1 MTQALFSWEQPSPS
15 YQHASAEAYAAF
27 LREYLGESRSVPFYL
42 RMREQFIQAYPDLR
56 TWFEAPLTE
65 RIGRLYGESDH
76 AFHMVHRPSYLA
88 RAYLYY
94 LVLTGSIRFDWDW
107 LLPIQLDIWK
117 MLAHFHLDLG
127 LPTLLEK
134 AVALGYSRTSAKQ
147 ALKWVLCRVF
157 LHEPY
162 AVLNPQ
168 VGTLTLEF
176 IEAVRQFSTRPDL
189 SQLYGSVE
197 QYHRQRRGYQSHMH
211 LAHVVLYH
219 SGCTPVEPHRI
230 MPLYAE
236 RPGLKPR
243 MEAVV
248 TKYLAARRLTY
259 APNTVEK
266 MNLTL
271 RHFASWLEYTCPE
284 VETFA
289 QVTREH
295 ILAFAEALETMPM
308 PRTGQPL
315 ASWSKIRF
323 ISCLSLFF
331 RETAA
336 WGWEDVPGRPLLGP
350 GDLPKTP
357 LRVPRYIP
365 ADELSRL
372 MEAIRTLGC
381 PFQRAAL
388 LIARWSGAR
397 RDEIR
402 RLSVDCLDQ
411 YPDGTARLR
420 IPAGKTK
427 KERLV
432 PVNDEAAEAI
442 RVVQMVRTGER
453 GFRDSSTGVVTHYL
467 FMNHGKLLSANY
479 LFDAPLTRTCQAAGL
494 TTADGKRLIHP
505 HRFRHTV
512 GTQLAEKGAKLRT
525 IMSVLGH
532 SSVGMSMVY
541 AYISDQEVLKDYQ
554 AVLGPGATIAGPCAE
569 TLRAGTLSEAAV
581 DWLKT
586 NFIKTELELGRC
598 LRLPKEGPCECDLY
612 LTCAKFVT
620 TPAYAPRLRRRRRI
634 ERELIEDAIAHGWQ
648 REVERHQCTVR
659 RIEQLLADLAE
670 PLDGPEATDS

>member
-1 MTQALFSWEQPSPS
+1 MTNALFSWEQPSPS
-15 YQHASAEAYAAF
+15 YQHASAQAYAAF
-27 LREYLGESRSVPFYL
+27 LREYLGDTRSVPFYL
-42 RMREQFIQAYPDLR
+42 RVQDQFIQTYPDLQV
-56 TWFEAPLTE
+56 WFDAPLTE
-65 RIGRLYGESDH
+65 RIGRLYGDSSETL
-76 AFHMVHRPSYLA
+76 HMVHRPSYLA

-94 LVLTGSIRFDWDW
+94 LVLTGSVRFDWQW
-107 LLPIQLDIWK
+107 LLPIHLDVWE
-117 MLAHFHLDLG
+117 MLAHFQMDLG

-134 AVALGYSRTSAKQ
+134 AVSLGYSRVSATQ
-147 ALKWVLCRVF
+147 SLKWVLCRVF

-162 AVLNPQ
+162 QVLSPR
-168 VGTLTLEF
+168 VGDLALEL

-189 SQLYGSVE
+189 DQLYGSVE
-197 QYHRQRRGYQSHMH
+197 QYHRQRKGYQTHLH

-219 SGCTPVEPHRI
+219 SEYTSVEPHRI
-230 MPLYAE
+230 MPLYAK
-236 RPGLKPR
+236 RPQLKPR

-248 TKYLAARRLTY
+248 RKYLASRRLTH
-259 APNTVEK
+259 APDTVEK
-266 MNLTL
+266 INLTL
-271 RHFASWLEYTCPE
+271 RHFATWLTQTYPE

-289 QVTREH
+289 QVRREH

-308 PRTGQPL
+308 PRTGLPL
-315 ASWSKIRF
+315 APWSKLRRL
-323 ISCLSLFF
+323 SCLSVFF

-357 LRVPRYIP
+357 MHVPRYIP
-365 ADELSRL
+365 ANELSRL
-372 MEAIRTLGC
+372 MEAIRVLEC

-427 KERLV
+427 RERMV
-432 PVNDEAAEAI
+432 PLNDEAAEAI
-442 RVVQMVRTGER
+442 RVVQTVRTGER
-453 GFRDSSTGVVTHYL
+453 GFRDSYTGAVTHYL
-467 FMNHGKLLSANY
+467 FMKHGKLLSANY
-479 LFDAPLTRTCQAAGL
+479 LFDAPLTRTCRAAGL
-494 TTADGKRLIHP
+494 TTADGKRLVSP

-512 GTQLAEKGAKLRT
+512 GTQLAEKGAKMRT

-532 SSVGMSMVY
+532 SSVGMSMIY

-569 TLRAGTLSEAAV
+569 TLRNGTLSATAI
-581 DWLKT
+581 DWLKS
-586 NFIKTELELGRC
+586 NFFKTELELGHC
-598 LRLPKEGPCECDLY
+598 LRLPQEGPCECDLY

-620 TPAYAPRLRRRRRI
+620 SSSYAPRLRRRRRM
-634 ERELIEDAIAHGWQ
+634 ELELVEDAHAHGWQ
-648 REVERHQCTVR
+648 REIERHQYVIQR
-659 RIEQLLADLAE
+659 LEQLLADLGE
-670 PLDGPEATDS
+670 PIDGREATD

>member
-1 MTQALFSWEQPSPS
+1 VSTALFSWEHTAPS

-27 LREYLGESRSVPFYL
+27 LREYLGKSRSVPFYL
-42 RMREQFIQAYPDLR
+42 RMQEQFIQAYPDLQ

-65 RIGRLYGESDH
+65 RIGRVYGESDH
-76 AFHMVHRPSYLA
+76 TLHMFHRPSYLA

-107 LLPIQLDIWK
+107 LLPIRLDVWEI
-117 MLAHFHLDLG
+117 LAHFHMDLG

-134 AVALGYSRTSAKQ
+134 AVELGYSRLSATQ
-147 ALKWVLCRVF
+147 SLKWVLCRVF

-162 AVLNPQ
+162 AVLGQ
-168 VGTLTLEF
+168 RVGTLALEF

-189 SQLYGSVE
+189 DQLYGSVE

-219 SGCTPVEPHRI
+219 TGCTPVEPHRI
-230 MPLYAE
+230 MPLYAQ
-236 RPGLKPR
+236 RPSLKPR
-243 MEAVV
+243 METVV
-248 TKYLAARRLTY
+248 TKYLASRRLTH

-271 RHFASWLEYTCPE
+271 RHFGTWLAQTCPE

-289 QVTREH
+289 QVTREQ
-295 ILAFAEALETMPM
+295 ILAFADALETMPM

-315 ASWSKIRF
+315 AAWSKIRCL
-323 ISCLSLFF
+323 SCLSIFF

-357 LRVPRYIP
+357 LRVPRSIP

-372 MEAIRTLGC
+372 MEAIRTLAC
-381 PFQRAAL
+381 PFQQAAL

-402 RLSVDCLDQ
+402 RLSEDCLDQ

-427 KERLV
+427 RERLV
-432 PVNDEAAEAI
+432 PLNDEAAKALR
-442 RVVQMVRTGER
+442 RVQAARTGER
-453 GFRDSSTGVVTHYL
+453 GFRDSYTGVMTHYL
-467 FMNHGKLLSANY
+467 FMHHGKLLSANY
-479 LFDAPLTRTCQAAGL
+479 LFDAPLTKACQAAGL
-494 TTADGKRLIHP
+494 TTADGKRLISP

-512 GTQLAEKGAKLRT
+512 GTQRAEKGAKLRT

-554 AVLGPGATIAGPCAE
+554 SVLGPGATIAGPCAD
-569 TLRAGTLSEAAV
+569 TLRAGTLSASAV

-586 NFIKTELELGRC
+586 NFFKTELELGHC
-598 LRLPKEGPCECDLY
+598 LRLPQEGPCECDLY

-620 TPAYAPRLRRRRRI
+620 TPEYAPRPRQRRHI
-634 ERELIEDAIAHGWQ
+634 EQVLVEDAAAHGWQ
-648 REVERHQCTVR
+648 REVERHRCTLR
-659 RIEQLLADLAE
+659 RLEQLLTDLGQ
-670 PLDGPEATDS
+670 PIDGALAMD

>member
-1 MTQALFSWEQPSPS
+1 
-15 YQHASAEAYAAF
+15 
-27 LREYLGESRSVPFYL
+27 
-42 RMREQFIQAYPDLR
+42 
-56 TWFEAPLTE
+56 
-65 RIGRLYGESDH
+65 
-76 AFHMVHRPSYLA
+76 
-88 RAYLYY
+88 
-94 LVLTGSIRFDWDW
+94 
-107 LLPIQLDIWK
+107 
-117 MLAHFHLDLG
+117 
-127 LPTLLEK
+127 
-134 AVALGYSRTSAKQ
+134 
-147 ALKWVLCRVF
+147 
-157 LHEPY
+157 
-162 AVLNPQ
+162 
-168 VGTLTLEF
+168 
-176 IEAVRQFSTRPDL
+176 
-189 SQLYGSVE
+189 
-197 QYHRQRRGYQSHMH
+197 MH

-219 SGCTPVEPHRI
+219 HGCTPVEPHRI

-248 TKYLAARRLTY
+248 IKYLAARRLTH

-271 RHFASWLEYTCPE
+271 RHFASWLEQTSPE

-315 ASWSKIRF
+315 AAWSKIRF
-323 ISCLSLFF
+323 FSCLSLFF

-365 ADELSRL
+365 SDELSRL
-372 MEAIRTLGC
+372 METIRTLEC

-453 GFRDSSTGVVTHYL
+453 GFRDSYTGVVTHYL

-505 HRFRHTV
+505 HRFRPTV

-586 NFIKTELELGRC
+586 NFLKTELELGRC
-598 LRLPKEGPCECDLY
+598 LRLPQEGPCECDLY

-620 TPAYAPRLRRRRRI
+620 TPEYVPRLRRRRRI

>member
-1 MTQALFSWEQPSPS
+1 
-15 YQHASAEAYAAF
+15 
-27 LREYLGESRSVPFYL
+27 
-42 RMREQFIQAYPDLR
+42 
-56 TWFEAPLTE
+56 
-65 RIGRLYGESDH
+65 
-76 AFHMVHRPSYLA
+76 
-88 RAYLYY
+88 
-94 LVLTGSIRFDWDW
+94 
-107 LLPIQLDIWK
+107 
-117 MLAHFHLDLG
+117 
-127 LPTLLEK
+127 
-134 AVALGYSRTSAKQ
+134 
-147 ALKWVLCRVF
+147 
-157 LHEPY
+157 
-162 AVLNPQ
+162 
-168 VGTLTLEF
+168 
-176 IEAVRQFSTRPDL
+176 
-189 SQLYGSVE
+189 
-197 QYHRQRRGYQSHMH
+197 
-211 LAHVVLYH
+211 
-219 SGCTPVEPHRI
+219 
-230 MPLYAE
+230 
-236 RPGLKPR
+236 
-243 MEAVV
+243 ME
-248 TKYLAARRLTY
+248 T
-259 APNTVEK
+259 
-266 MNLTL
+266 
-271 RHFASWLEYTCPE
+271 
-284 VETFA
+284 
-289 QVTREH
+289 
-295 ILAFAEALETMPM
+295 
-308 PRTGQPL
+308 
-315 ASWSKIRF
+315 
-323 ISCLSLFF
+323 
-331 RETAA
+331 
-336 WGWEDVPGRPLLGP
+336 
-350 GDLPKTP
+350 
-357 LRVPRYIP
+357 
-365 ADELSRL
+365 
-372 MEAIRTLGC
+372 IRTLEC

-442 RVVQMVRTGER
+442 RVVQTVRTGER
-453 GFRDSSTGVVTHYL
+453 GFRDSYTGVVTHYL

-598 LRLPKEGPCECDLY
+598 LRLPQEGPCECDLY

-648 REVERHQCTVR
+648 REVERHRCTVR
-659 RIEQLLADLAE
+659 RIEQLLTDLAE

>member
-1 MTQALFSWEQPSPS
+1 MTAALFSCEQLSPS

-42 RMREQFIQAYPDLR
+42 RMREQFIQAYPDVQ

-76 AFHMVHRPSYLA
+76 AFHMFHRPSYLA

-127 LPTLLEK
+127 LPTLLEE
-134 AVALGYSRTSAKQ
+134 AVKLGYSRVSATHS
-147 ALKWVLCRVF
+147 LKWVLCRVF

-162 AVLNPQ
+162 AVLNPR
-168 VGTLTLEF
+168 VGMGALEL

-189 SQLYGSVE
+189 PQLYGSVE
-197 QYHRQRRGYQSHMH
+197 QYHRQRRGYQTHMH

-219 SGCTPVEPHRI
+219 NGCTPVEPHRI

-248 TKYLAARRLTY
+248 SKYLALRRLTHE
-259 APNTVEK
+259 PSTVEK
-266 MNLTL
+266 LDLAL
-271 RHFASWLEYTCPE
+271 RHFGTFLAQTFPE

-295 ILAFAEALETMPM
+295 LLTYAEALETMPM
-308 PRTGQPL
+308 SRTGQPL
-315 ASWSKIRF
+315 APWSKLRRL
-323 ISCLSLFF
+323 SCLSVFF

-336 WGWEDVPGRPLLGP
+336 WGWEDIPGRPLLGP
-350 GDLPKTP
+350 GDLPKMP
-357 LRVPRYIP
+357 VHVPRYIP
-365 ADELSRL
+365 AAELSRL
-372 MEAIRTLGC
+372 MQAMRSLEC

-388 LIARWSGAR
+388 LVARWSGAR

-402 RLSVDCLDQ
+402 RLSTDCLDQ

-427 KERLV
+427 RERLV
-432 PVNDEAAEAI
+432 PLNDEAAEAI
-442 RVVQMVRTGER
+442 RMVQTVRTGER
-453 GFRDSSTGVVTHYL
+453 GFRDNYTGAVTRSL
-467 FMNHGKLLSANY
+467 FMRHGKLLSANY
-479 LFDAPLTRTCQAAGL
+479 LFDAPLTKACQAAGL
-494 TTADGKRLIHP
+494 TTADGKRLISP

-512 GTQLAEKGAKLRT
+512 GTQLAEKGAKMRT

-554 AVLGPGATIAGPCAE
+554 AVLGPGSTIAGPCAE
-569 TLRAGTLSEAAV
+569 TLRTGTLSEAAV

-586 NFIKTELELGRC
+586 NFFKTELELGRC
-598 LRLPKEGPCECDLY
+598 LRLPQEGPCECDLY

-620 TPAYAPRLRRRRRI
+620 TPEYAPRLRRRRK
-634 ERELIEDAIAHGWQ
+634 REVELAQDAAAHGWQ
-648 REVERHQCTVR
+648 REVERHQCTIR
-659 RIEQLLADLAE
+659 RLEQLLIDLGE
-670 PLDGPEATDS
+670 PIEGPEAMD

>member
-1 MTQALFSWEQPSPS
+1 VNTALFSWEHTAPS

-27 LREYLGESRSVPFYL
+27 LREYLGKSRSIPLYL
-42 RMREQFIQAYPDLR
+42 RMQEQFIQAYPNLQ

-65 RIGRLYGESDH
+65 RIGRVYGESDH
-76 AFHMVHRPSYLA
+76 TLHMLHRPSYLA

-107 LLPIQLDIWK
+107 LLPIQLDVWEI
-117 MLAHFHLDLG
+117 LAHFHMDLG

-134 AVALGYSRTSAKQ
+134 AVELGYSRLSAMQ
-147 ALKWVLCRVF
+147 SLKWVLCRVF

-162 AVLNPQ
+162 AMLTPR
-168 VGTLTLEF
+168 VGTLALEL
-176 IEAVRQFSTRPDL
+176 IEAVRQFSIRPDL
-189 SQLYGSVE
+189 DQLYGSVE
-197 QYHRQRRGYQSHMH
+197 QYHRQRRGYQTHMH

-248 TKYLAARRLTY
+248 SKYLALRRLTHE
-259 APNTVEK
+259 PSTVEK
-266 MNLTL
+266 LDLAL
-271 RHFASWLEYTCPE
+271 RHFGTFLAQTFPE
-284 VETFA
+284 VETLA

-295 ILAFAEALETMPM
+295 LLAYAEALETMPM
-308 PRTGQPL
+308 QRTGQPL
-315 ASWSKIRF
+315 APWSKLRRL
-323 ISCLSLFF
+323 SCLSVFF

-336 WGWEDVPGRPLLGP
+336 WGWEDIPGRPLLGP

-372 MEAIRTLGC
+372 MQAIRALEC

-402 RLSVDCLDQ
+402 RLAEYCLDR

-427 KERLV
+427 RERMV
-432 PVNDEAAEAI
+432 PLNDEAAEAI
-442 RVVQMVRTGER
+442 RLVQTVRTGQR
-453 GFRDSSTGVVTHYL
+453 GFRDSYTGAVTHYL
-467 FMNHGKLLSANY
+467 FMYHGKLLSTRY
-479 LFDAPLTRTCQAAGL
+479 LFDAPLTKVCQATEL
-494 TTADGKRLIHP
+494 TTSDGKRLISP

-541 AYISDQEVLKDYQ
+541 ASISDQEVLKDYQ
-554 AVLGPGATIAGPCAE
+554 SVLGPGAAIAGPCAE
-569 TLRAGTLSEAAV
+569 ALRTGTLSDAAV

-586 NFIKTELELGRC
+586 NFFKTELELGRC
-598 LRLPKEGPCECDLY
+598 LRLPQEGPCECELY

-620 TPAYAPRLRRRRRI
+620 TPAYAPRLRRRRK
-634 ERELIEDAIAHGWQ
+634 REQELVEDALAHGWQ
-648 REVERHQCTVR
+648 REVERHQWTIR
-659 RIEQLLADLAE
+659 RLEQLLTDLGE
-670 PLDGPEATDS
+670 PIDGPEATE

>member
-1 MTQALFSWEQPSPS
+1 MSSALFVWEQPTPS
-15 YQHASAEAYAAF
+15 YQHATAEAYAAF
-27 LREYLGESRSVPFYL
+27 LREYLGETRSVPFYL
-42 RMREQFIQAYPDLR
+42 RMREQFLLAYPDLR

-107 LLPIQLDIWK
+107 LLPIQLDIWP
-117 MLAHFHLDLG
+117 MLAHFQLDLG
-127 LPTLLEK
+127 LPTLLEE
-134 AVALGYSRTSAKQ
+134 AVKLGYSRVHAIQS
-147 ALKWVLCRVF
+147 LKWVLCRMF

-162 AVLNPQ
+162 TMLTPR

-176 IEAVRQFSTRPDL
+176 IEAVRHFSTRPDL
-189 SQLYGSVE
+189 DQLYGSGE
-197 QYHRQRRGYQSHMH
+197 RYHRQRKGYQTH
-211 LAHVVLYH
+211 LHLTHVLLYH
-219 SGCTPVEPHRI
+219 RGWTPVEPHRI

-236 RPGLKPR
+236 RPQLKPR

-248 TKYLAARRLTY
+248 RKYLAARRLTHE
-259 APNTVEK
+259 ASTVEK
-266 MNLTL
+266 MNMTL
-271 RHFASWLEYTCPE
+271 RHFACWLTQTYPE
-284 VETFA
+284 MDTFA
-289 QVTREH
+289 QVRREH

-308 PRTGQPL
+308 KRSGQPL
-315 ASWSKIRF
+315 AAWSKLRRL
-323 ISCLSLFF
+323 SCLSVFF

-336 WGWEDVPGRPLLGP
+336 WGWEDVPGRPLFGP

-357 LRVPRYIP
+357 VHVPRYIP
-365 ADELSRL
+365 ADELGRL
-372 MEAIRTLGC
+372 MEAIRTLEC

-442 RVVQMVRTGER
+442 RAVQQVRTGER
-453 GFRDSSTGVVTHYL
+453 GFRDSYTGVVTHYL

-512 GTQLAEKGAKLRT
+512 GTQLAEKGAKMRT

-541 AYISDQEVLKDYQ
+541 AYISDSEVLKDYQ

-581 DWLKT
+581 EWLTT
-586 NFIKTELELGRC
+586 NFLKTELELGRC
-598 LRLPKEGPCECDLY
+598 LRLPQEGPCECDLS

-620 TPAYAPRLRRRRRI
+620 TSAYAPRLRRRRRI
-634 ERELIEDAIAHGWQ
+634 EQELIADAATHGWQ
-648 REVERHQCTVR
+648 REVERHQCTMR
-659 RIEQLLADLAE
+659 RLEQLLTDLGE
-670 PLDGPEATDS
+670 PIEGPEATD